1 MSGAAPVIVIGAGGH
16 ARVVADALL
25 ASGRTVLGFTDVD
38 AARHGQTLLGL
49 PVLGGDEALA
59 GWSPNAV
66 ELANGLGTVTVP
78 APGLA
83 LPRQRVQQQLAA
95 AGWRF
100 VTVRHPSAVVSPFA
114 GLATGVQVMAGAV
127 VQAGARVGE
136 GSLVNTG
143 ALIDHDVQVGAYCH
157 VAPGAVV
164 CGDVCIGAGCHIGA
178 GAVLRQGV
186 ALGDQVL
193 VGAGAVVLKAV
204 AGPAVVAGVPARA
217 LSALTKEV
225 R

>member
-1 MSGAAPVIVIGAGGH
+1 MSGAIPVIVIGAGGH

-25 ASGRTVLGFTDVD
+25 ASGRRLLGFTDMD

-59 GWSPNAV
+59 GWSPEAV

-78 APGLA
+78 APGQV

-114 GLATGVQVMAGAV
+114 DLAAGVQVMAGAV
-127 VQAGARVGE
+127 VQAGARLGE

-143 ALIDHDVQVGAYCH
+143 ALIDHDVQIGAYCH

-164 CGDVCIGAGCHIGA
+164 CGDVRIGTACHIGA

-186 ALGDQVL
+186 VLGDQVL
-193 VGAGAVVLKAV
+193 VGAGAVVLQAV
-204 AGPAVVAGVPARA
+204 TGPAVVVGVPARA
-217 LSALTKEV
+217 RGAVSKDG